1 MKNSMPKIL
10 VVDDD
15 HELCELLDELLKQE
29 GFDPTFLYRGEHV
42 LEVIRSSNFEAIVL
56 DIMLPVKSGLEI
68 LREIRQEDMVPV
80 LMLTARGED
89 SDRILGLELGAD
101 DYLPKPFNPRE
112 LSARLRAILR
122 RSATKNDAKEL
133 EIGSLYLSKQ
143 SRRVLLRG
151 KELTLT
157 GAEFSILAELMNDS
171 GSTVSKEIL
180 CEKALNRP
188 LQAFDRSVDVHV
200 SNLRK
205 KLAAGGAHDLIV
217 SVRGRGYQL
226 AS

>member
-1 MKNSMPKIL
+1 MSKIL

-15 HELCELLDELLKQE
+15 MELCELLDELLSQE
-29 GFDPTFLYRGEHV
+29 QFDPCFMHRGDEV
-42 LEVIRSSNFEAIVL
+42 LEEIRSSNYDILVL
-56 DIMLPVKSGLEI
+56 DIMLPGKSGLEI
-68 LREIRQEDMVPV
+68 LREVRRENMIPI

-122 RSATKNDAKEL
+122 RVAIDVEDENEL
-133 EIGSLYLSKQ
+133 EIGSVSLLKQ
-143 SRRVLLRG
+143 SRQAFLKG
-151 KELTLT
+151 SELSLT
-157 GAEFSILAELMNDS
+157 GAEFAILATLMDDP
-171 GSTVSKEIL
+171 GVAVSKETL
-180 CEKALNRP
+180 CLKALNRP

-205 KLAAGGAHDLIV
+205 KLANGGGEKLIL
-217 SVRGRGYQL
+217 SVRGRGYQF

>member
-1 MKNSMPKIL
+1 MSKIL

-15 HELCELLDELLKQE
+15 MELCELLDDFLSQE
-29 GFDPTFLYRGEHV
+29 QFDPCFIHRGDEV
-42 LEVIRSSNFEAIVL
+42 LEEIRSGDYDILVL
-56 DIMLPVKSGLEI
+56 DIMLPGKSGLEI
-68 LREIRQEDMVPV
+68 LREVRRENMIPI

-122 RSATKNDAKEL
+122 RVSIDVEDENEL
-133 EIGSLYLSKQ
+133 EIGSVSLSKQ
-143 SRRVLLRG
+143 SRRAFFKG
-151 KELTLT
+151 SELALT
-157 GAEFSILAELMNDS
+157 GAEFAILATLMDDS
-171 GSTVSKEIL
+171 GVAVSKETL
-180 CEKALNRP
+180 CLKALNRP

-205 KLAAGGAHDLIV
+205 KLANAGGEKLIL
-217 SVRGRGYQL
+217 SVRGRGYQF

>member
-1 MKNSMPKIL
+1 MSKIL
-10 VVDDD
+10 LVDDD
-15 HELCELLDELLKQE
+15 IELCELLDELLRQE
-29 GFDPTFLYRGEHV
+29 QFDPYFIHRGDEV
-42 LEVIRSSNFEAIVL
+42 LEEIRSCNYEIVVL
-56 DIMLPVKSGLEI
+56 DIMLPGKSGLEV
-68 LREIRQEDMVPV
+68 LREIRRENMIPI

-122 RSATKNDAKEL
+122 RVSIDGEDTNEL
-133 EIGSLYLSKQ
+133 EIGAVYLSKQ
-143 SRRVLLRG
+143 SRRALLKG
-151 KELTLT
+151 SELALT
-157 GAEFSILAELMNDS
+157 GAEFAILAALMDDS
-171 GSTVSKEIL
+171 GVAVSKETL
-180 CEKALNRP
+180 CLKALNRP

-205 KLAAGGAHDLIV
+205 KLAAGGGQNLIL
-217 SVRGRGYQL
+217 SVRGRGYQF

>member
-1 MKNSMPKIL
+1 MSKIL
-10 VVDDD
+10 LVDDD
-15 HELCELLDELLKQE
+15 IELCELLDQLLRHEQ
-29 GFDPTFLYRGEHV
+29 FDPYFLYRGDEV
-42 LEVIRSSNFEAIVL
+42 LEAIRSSNYELVVL
-56 DIMLPVKSGLEI
+56 DIMLPGKSGLEL
-68 LREIRQEDMVPV
+68 LREIRVESMIPI

-122 RSATKNDAKEL
+122 RVSIDDGDDNEL
-133 EIGSLYLSKQ
+133 EVGPIRLSKQ
-143 SRRVLLRG
+143 SRRVLLKG
-151 KELTLT
+151 SELTLT
-157 GAEFSILAELMNDS
+157 GAEFAILAALIDDS
-171 GSTVSKEIL
+171 GTAVSKETL
-180 CEKALNRP
+180 CLKALNRP

-205 KLAAGGAHDLIV
+205 KLAAGGGQNLIL
-217 SVRGRGYQL
+217 SVRGRGYQF